1 MTDSIISICRHW
13 QESELSRFLTR
24 LRLSAGRT
32 PRVREFDL
40 LFVIRVRDGFTSSCL
55 CQPALHF
62 YSVTSGTESEGP
74 SSTRTSALAMSPHSS
89 SLDDRRRLGA
99 LGNSY

>member
-1 MTDSIISICRHW
+1 M
-13 QESELSRFLTR
+13 
-24 LRLSAGRT
+24 
-32 PRVREFDL
+32 REFDL

-55 CQPALHF
+55 CQPALPF

-89 SLDDRRRLGA
+89 SLDDRQRLGA
-99 LGNSY
+99 LGIAIKGRSFTRSNQECRRHATAKRSFGLPELAGNE